1 MATIKKDIK
10 NENDIIIN
18 IFIYRGDLGGAEKQ
32 KLIKKEI
39 EKYNKIVEKNKEKNI
54 DNQKK

>member
-1 MATIKKDIK
+1 MATIEKDIK
-10 NENDIIIN
+10 NEKDIISN

-32 KLIKKEI
+32 KLIKKDRD
-39 EKYNKIVEKNKEKNI
+39 KYNKIVEKNKEKNI